1 MAGKNIFQG
10 GAMKKILILLSVVL
24 GLSLQAETF
33 TLDTAI
39 GAYTINSQS
48 QIYRNTRISAALFS
62 GTYLKPLSIRF
73 ENEIVGGL
81 GMYGNQNNYR
91 ISGQMLYKID
101 FGKELYVSPFVGIGL
116 TSSDVIA
123 LSLSVDAGLEAR
135 YKLTDMFSVP
145 LGGEIIT
152 FSDSSIINYYGG
164 VGIKLMDWLSVDGLY
179 TATMTGGV
187 HNIGFGGRVS
197 IIF

>member
-1 MAGKNIFQG
+1 MGGNNILKEESVQK
-10 GAMKKILILLSVVL
+10 ALAILLVVL
-24 GLSLQAETF
+24 GVSLQASNF

-39 GAYTINSQS
+39 GSYMINSQS
-48 QIYRNTRISAALFS
+48 TLYRNTRISAALFS

-73 ENEIVGGL
+73 ENEVVGGL
-81 GMYGNQNNYR
+81 GMYGNQNNLR
-91 ISGQMLYKID
+91 ISGQLLYKID

-116 TSSDVIA
+116 TSSDVVSGSI
-123 LSLSVDAGLEAR
+123 SVDAGLEAR
-135 YKLTDMFSVP
+135 YKLTDMFSIP

-164 VGIKLMDWLSVDGLY
+164 VGVKLMDWLSVDGLY

-187 HNIGFGGRVS
+187 NNIGFGGRVS